1 MSAQQQVGIVGV
13 FSDAACTTEVA
24 PGYGSL
30 NQVVTIGQCTTITL
44 GGYPAGSGILTS
56 NGASL
61 LSKGYIDGTCSGTVA
76 STFPTAATGVC
87 SKSSDGLQYQL
98 LAKVVTVKAVYAG
111 VCGGSSLIPS
121 SYTILAGAP
130 SSNGICTSVTFG
142 ATSGSILVK
151 ELASGGFSA
160 KGYMAPGCL
169 AVAQAASWPIAL
181 ADACTSDPST
191 SLFLSLGAAGWS
203 PSAGSTDASTDKS
216 REMAVGLGVGLG
228 VGIPV
233 ASLIIFLYARFFV
246 FPQVAKPADV
256 TLRTEAAV

>member
-1 MSAQQQVGIVGV
+1 MGV

-61 LSKGYIDGTCSGTVA
+61 LSTGYIDGTCSGTVA

-87 SKSSDGLQYQL
+87 SKSSDGFQYQL

-111 VCGGSSLIPS
+111 VCGGNSLIPS

-130 SSNGICTSVTFG
+130 SSSGICTSVTFG
-142 ATSGSILVK
+142 AMSGSILVK

-169 AVAQAASWPIAL
+169 AVAQAASWPIAS
-181 ADACTSDPST
+181 ADACTSDPVS

-203 PSAGSTDASTDKS
+203 PSEASTDKS
-216 REMAVGLGVGLG
+216 KEMAVGLGVGLG